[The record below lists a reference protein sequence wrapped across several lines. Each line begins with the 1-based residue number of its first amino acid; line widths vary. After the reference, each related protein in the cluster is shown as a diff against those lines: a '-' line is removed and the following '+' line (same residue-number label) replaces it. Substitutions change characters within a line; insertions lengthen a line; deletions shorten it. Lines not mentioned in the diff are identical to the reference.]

1 MKERLGNKLICEAA
15 EVFMYSDEELRRE
28 LPAQEA
34 EELIE
39 LRNSLLTGPEPVKSI
54 NRKQDDNKTQMLAA
68 KKLQTNYTIP
78 SHKKLLR

>member
-1 MKERLGNKLICEAA
+1 MKEGLGTKLICEAA

-39 LRNSLLTGPEPVKSI
+39 LHNSFLTGPAPEKNI
-54 NRKQDDNKTQMLAA
+54 NREQAPQPQD
-68 KKLQTNYTIP
+68 P
-78 SHKKLLR
+78 HKAMI

>member
-1 MKERLGNKLICEAA
+1 MKEGLGTKLICEAA

-39 LRNSLLTGPEPVKSI
+39 LRNSFLTGPAPEKNI
-54 NRKQDDNKTQMLAA
+54 NRKQDQQPQD
-68 KKLQTNYTIP
+68 P
-78 SHKKLLR
+78 HKART

>member
-1 MKERLGNKLICEAA
+1 MKEGIGTKLICEAA

-39 LRNSLLTGPEPVKSI
+39 LRNSFLTGPAPEKNISFP
-54 NRKQDDNKTQMLAA
+54 NKDGYGTPLLAA
-68 KKLQTNYTIP
+68 EGQDEFNTP
-78 SHKKLLR
+78 M

>member
-1 MKERLGNKLICEAA
+1 MKEGLGTKLICEAA

-39 LRNSLLTGPEPVKSI
+39 LRNSFLTGPAPGKNI
-54 NRKQDDNKTQMLAA
+54 NQEQDQQPQGHTKQ
-68 KKLQTNYTIP
+68 
-78 SHKKLLR
+78 

>member
-1 MKERLGNKLICEAA
+1 MKEGLGIKLICEAA

-54 NRKQDDNKTQMLAA
+54 SLFNQDNNNTQLLAA
-68 KKLQTNYTIP
+68 EEPEPFNTPQ
-78 SHKKLLR
+78 

>member
-1 MKERLGNKLICEAA
+1 MKEGLGTKLICEAA

-39 LRNSLLTGPEPVKSI
+39 LRNSLLTGPAPEKNI
-54 NRKQDDNKTQMLAA
+54 NREQAPQPQDPHKAKT
-68 KKLQTNYTIP
+68 
-78 SHKKLLR
+78 

>member
-1 MKERLGNKLICEAA
+1 MKEGLGIKLMCEAA

-39 LRNSLLTGPEPVKSI
+39 LRNSLLNGPEPE
-54 NRKQDDNKTQMLAA
+54 KQFH
-68 KKLQTNYTIP
+68 I
-78 SHKKLLR
+78 HR

>member
-1 MKERLGNKLICEAA
+1 MKEGLGIKLMCEAA

-39 LRNSLLTGPEPVKSI
+39 LRNSFLTGLAPAK
-54 NRKQDDNKTQMLAA
+54 NRIWERNGNQNGNQKEK
-68 KKLQTNYTIP
+68 
-78 SHKKLLR
+78 

>member
-1 MKERLGNKLICEAA
+1 MKEGLGTKLICEAA

-39 LRNSLLTGPEPVKSI
+39 LRNSLLTGPAPVKNISLS
-54 NRKQDDNKTQMLAA
+54 NKDGNGTLLLAA
-68 KKLQTNYTIP
+68 EEPEPFNTPQ
-78 SHKKLLR
+78 

>member
-1 MKERLGNKLICEAA
+1 MKEGLGTKLICEAA

-39 LRNSLLTGPEPVKSI
+39 LRNSLLTGPAPVKNISLS
-54 NRKQDDNKTQMLAA
+54 NKDGNETLLLAA
-68 KKLQTNYTIP
+68 EEPEPFNTPQ
-78 SHKKLLR
+78 

>member
-1 MKERLGNKLICEAA
+1 MKEGLGIKLMCEAA

-39 LRNSLLTGPEPVKSI
+39 LHNSLLTGPAPAKNISF
-54 NRKQDDNKTQMLAA
+54 NKDNNGTSLLAA
-68 KKLQTNYTIP
+68 EEQNEFNTP
-78 SHKKLLR
+78 V